1 MRLLLRKK
9 SHAYPQ
15 AKGFRRDCVFLE
27 GIYGIFFSWA
37 KVFIHWILTHGTFI
51 NTRQSKGFEKGLKNV
66 KIVINQD
73 DENDFTLE
81 TVFANSKLLLKEMTN
96 SKIGEVEG
104 GAEKVK
110 GGPR

>member
-1 MRLLLRKK
+1 MYHQSRYELTSSCIKMRLLLRKK

-37 KVFIHWILTHGTFI
+37 KVFIYRIQTHGTFI

-73 DENDFTLE
+73 DENAFH
-81 TVFANSKLLLKEMTN
+81 
-96 SKIGEVEG
+96 IGD
-104 GAEKVK
+104 
-110 GGPR
+110 RFCQ